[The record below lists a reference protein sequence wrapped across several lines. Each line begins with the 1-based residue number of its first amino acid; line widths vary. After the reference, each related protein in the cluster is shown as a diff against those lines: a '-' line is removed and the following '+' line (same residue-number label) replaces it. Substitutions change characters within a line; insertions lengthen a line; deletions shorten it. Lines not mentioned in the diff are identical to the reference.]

1 MGRLLSQTAAITI
14 MQRQSS
20 GPIFFLAGGHRLDC
34 RVHLGQHGHRK
45 RRGREAKGRLMTVAI
60 QRSRRQRRPGAN
72 SSPVPFCRRPV
83 SGPEW
88 VRFREQIAEGCVW
101 PDLFGAA
108 GPLSCSSHRK
118 SKPKSEMTDEEF
130 AAALARIPVLT
141 IEVVRLPGW
150 EGATPTI

>member
-1 MGRLLSQTAAITI
+1 MTDAVREAE
-14 MQRQSS
+14 SS
-20 GPIFFLAGGHRLDC
+20 RSAVETVIDAKLAPLQQE
-34 RVHLGQHGHRK
+34 V
-45 RRGREAKGRLMTVAI
+45 REAKGRLMTVAI
-60 QRSRRQRRPGAN
+60 QRSRQQRRPGAN
-72 SSPVPFCRRPV
+72 SGPVPFCRRPV

-130 AAALARIPVLT
+130 AAALARMPVLT